1 MPGFEVTGERMWDK
15 LEAIERGLT
24 TIDKSVT
31 ELSGKLDRSA
41 DRLNEHDNK
50 IRSLELKVYGIAAG
64 LIGAITILVTGII
77 K

>member
-15 LEAIERGLT
+15 LESIERGLI

-41 DRLNEHDNK
+41 DRLDSHSNK

-77 K
+77 R

>member
-1 MPGFEVTGERMWDK
+1 MWDK
-15 LEAIERGLT
+15 LEAIERGLS

-41 DRLNEHDNK
+41 DRLNDHDSK